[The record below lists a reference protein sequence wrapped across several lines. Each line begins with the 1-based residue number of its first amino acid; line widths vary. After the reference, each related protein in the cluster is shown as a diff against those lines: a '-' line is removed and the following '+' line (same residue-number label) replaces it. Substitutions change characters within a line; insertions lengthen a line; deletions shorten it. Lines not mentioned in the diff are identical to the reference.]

1 MLGRGGGGSSERKF
15 DANASKT
22 TEVFFALPFLCF
34 QILINK
40 YFKLLSFIKIFVC
53 IEFRQSDTMKSVRN
67 LQGNALKLSF
77 TQTKAHGQT
86 LDPLESTI
94 VAVLLSVN
102 QDALAFS
109 RNIEHLIKS
118 NGSTKDKKEAIDSK
132 ALQNAIRWRM
142 LASLAAYA
150 AALAKQLV
158 LQRNVLRQALKNELP
173 NYALFVSFRFNQ
185 SLLHFVAIIFD

>member
-1 MLGRGGGGSSERKF
+1 
-15 DANASKT
+15 
-22 TEVFFALPFLCF
+22 
-34 QILINK
+34 
-40 YFKLLSFIKIFVC
+40 
-53 IEFRQSDTMKSVRN
+53 MKSVRN
-67 LQGNALKLSF
+67 LQGNTLKLSL

-86 LDPLESTI
+86 LDPMESTI

-118 NGSTKDKKEAIDSK
+118 NGPTKDKKEGIDSK
-132 ALQNAIRWRM
+132 ALQNAIRWRL

-158 LQRNVLRQALKNELP
+158 SQRNVLRRALKNELP
-173 NYALFVSFRFNQ
+173 NYALFVSFRINQ
-185 SLLHFVAIIFD
+185 SRLNFVDIIFD